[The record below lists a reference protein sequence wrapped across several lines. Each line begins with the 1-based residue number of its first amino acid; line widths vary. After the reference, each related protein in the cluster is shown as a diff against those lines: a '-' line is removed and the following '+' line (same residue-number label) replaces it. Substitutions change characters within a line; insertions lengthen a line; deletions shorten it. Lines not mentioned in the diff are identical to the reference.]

1 MKIITADSV
10 NVSKDLAHAK
20 KMDVNVYL
28 QKSVL
33 KYSIHFSLAYACAFW
48 NAIRSYK
55 KVMKNTK
62 FSITWMLS
70 N

>member
-1 MKIITADSV
+1 MKIITANSV
-10 NVSKDLAHAK
+10 NVSRDLAHAK

-33 KYSIHFSLAYACAFW
+33 KYSIHFDLAYACAFW

-55 KVMKNTK
+55 KSDEEHKV
-62 FSITWMLS
+62 LHHLDAV
-70 N
+70 